1 MLNSVKAL
9 LSVVFLLA
17 LISVPLMCETDARRT
32 ARSVELIRKHALTA
46 AENKDAIA
54 TNKKEYTDA
63 WNRTIIYEF
72 GPDVIVG
79 TSSGFDG
86 KIGTDDDI
94 VVVINTSKLKKMPLK
109 LPQAEK

>member
-17 LISVPLMCETDARRT
+17 LISVPLMCETDARRS
-32 ARSVELIRKHALTA
+32 ARSIELIRKHAQTA
-46 AENKDAIA
+46 AEHKD
-54 TNKKEYTDA
+54 DA

-109 LPQAEK
+109 LP